1 VSKIWLNDV
10 RVGCKT
16 PSSLVELINF
26 EINLEELSKFEGSF
40 SEKN

>member
-1 VSKIWLNDV
+1 VSKIWPNDV

-26 EINLEELSKFEGSF
+26 EINLEELNEFES
-40 SEKN
+40 SVE